1 MKITTKRL
9 RQIIAEEIIKE
20 QKEEYY
26 LHMIEQYQS
35 LLKEETR
42 AAKRLARLSAL
53 YPDSRDPRV
62 QRTKR
67 EPLLGQVSKGG
78 LRAISDIAKL
88 SLEWLKLINLQVDM
102 RKVVDQARSE
112 GLDVLAILTNI
123 HKMIQDTY
131 NKQGHGEYTPAPDEQ
146 KFIQSAPAMADK
158 DYDFERRAQKNDSDR
173 RKNLAK
179 NLASSLS
186 ESIEIEI
193 IDD

>member
-42 AAKRLARLSAL
+42 AAKRLARLSDL
-53 YPDSRDPRV
+53 YPDPRDPRV
-62 QRTKR
+62 QRKR
-67 EPLLGQVSKGG
+67 NPLLGQVSMRG
-78 LRAISDIAKL
+78 LRAISDTAKL
-88 SLEWLKLINLQVDM
+88 SQEWGKLIDQQVDM
-102 RKVVDQARSE
+102 RKVVDQAKSE
-112 GLDVLAILTNI
+112 GLDVLDILTNI
-123 HKMIQDTY
+123 HKIIQDTY

-146 KFIQSAPAMADK
+146 RFIQSAPAMAGK
-158 DYDFERRAQKNDSDR
+158 DYDSERSKQQTDAR
-173 RKNLAK
+173 RRRE
-179 NLASSLS
+179 LASSLS